1 LSEFKQWEDKPHAKE
16 WLVFPENMGKYLSI
30 DETSLSRGE
39 LYTIITNKKA
49 KGKKGAI
56 VAILAGTKVEPILEQ
71 LLKIPKTLRNKV
83 KEITLDMANSMKII
97 AKKCFPKAIQ
107 VTDRFHVQKLALE
120 ALQDIRIKH
129 RWEAIDQE
137 NEQIKLAKTKQ
148 KDFLPETFTN
158 GDTRKQLLARSR
170 YLLYKAP
177 NNWTK
182 NQYLRSK
189 ILFEQYPDIK
199 KAYNLVQE
207 LRNIF
212 NTANSIQ
219 TAYTKLAHWYKNVE
233 LTGFKAFNSIANTI
247 TINYRSILNYFI
259 NRSTNASAESFNA
272 KIKAFRAQF
281 RGVKNIE
288 FFLFRLTRIFA

>member
-1 LSEFKQWEDKPHAKE
+1 
-16 WLVFPENMGKYLSI
+16 MGKYLSI
-30 DETSLSRGE
+30 DETALSKGE
-39 LYTIITNKKA
+39 LYTIVTNKKA

-56 VAILAGTKVEPILEQ
+56 VAILAGTKVEPIIEQ
-71 LLKIPKTLRNKV
+71 LLKIPKSLRDKV
-83 KEITLDMANSMKII
+83 KEITLDMANSMKMI

-129 RWEAIDQE
+129 RWEAIDCE
-137 NEQIKLAKTKQ
+137 NEQIRQAKLKQ
-148 KDFLPETFTN
+148 KEYNPETFNN

-177 NNWTK
+177 NKWTQ
-182 NQYLRSK
+182 NQYTRAK

-199 KAYNLVQE
+199 KAYNLVQG

-212 NTANSIQ
+212 NTATSIQ
-219 TAYTKLAHWYKNVE
+219 IAYTKLAHWYKDVE
-233 LTGFKAFNSIANTI
+233 QTGFKAFNTIANTI

-281 RGVKNIE
+281 RGVRNVE